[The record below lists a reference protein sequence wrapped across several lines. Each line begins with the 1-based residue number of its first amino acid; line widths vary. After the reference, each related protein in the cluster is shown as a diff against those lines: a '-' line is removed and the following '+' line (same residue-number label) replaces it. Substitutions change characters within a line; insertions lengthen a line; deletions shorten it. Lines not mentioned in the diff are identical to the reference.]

1 MKESV
6 ELMLYTWPRK
16 LRGPS
21 PAGPPKT
28 RGGGLGVALV
38 SCRGP
43 GRCGGRRHPPVRG
56 AAVQVRPQAE
66 RASPRDRRR
75 LRQRGRV
82 PGAAGVHPGRHST
95 THRRRRSGRPE
106 RARVGDGV
114 RTRAPPA
121 SGHRAPRAPNDGA
134 RCGPPPLGRRS
145 GPAFQHHDLRPR
157 RASRLSSWAGG
168 PCSPT
173 HSTLA
178 ARGRPALMFR
188 RQGGGPAHHTLTS
201 PVLEALRCTTIGS
214 LDGRGFWPRGRHGLT
229 SRSMRRP
236 ARFRRPSSASDH
248 PSTSSCGPRER
259 PTGRS

>member
-6 ELMLYTWPRK
+6 AADALHVAWETEATVTGR
-16 LRGPS
+16 S
-21 PAGPPKT
+21 AEKT

-56 AAVQVRPQAE
+56 AAVQVRPQTE

-82 PGAAGVHPGRHST
+82 PGAAGIHPGRHST

-188 RQGGGPAHHTLTS
+188 AGRVVVRRTAPS
-201 PVLEALRCTTIGS
+201 PLRC
-214 LDGRGFWPRGRHGLT
+214 L
-229 SRSMRRP
+229 RP
-236 ARFRRPSSASDH
+236 CAAP
-248 PSTSSCGPRER
+248 
-259 PTGRS
+259 